1 MKKIL
6 FGLLV
11 LIIILVA
18 GGAIFVLSFGKPKDL
33 GVRFTEADRASARE
47 KSKIEYDVLPE
58 NTPDTESIQRS
69 GSREIKA
76 EFSSAEVTALMN
88 NRPWRYWPYAN
99 VQVKLHSDGSAEIA
113 GVLLKDKLPG
123 YMAFIGAPK
132 EAVEF
137 VMKFF
142 PANPSFYLNI
152 VASVENNQVALFE
165 PKGLELNGF
174 PLPVGA
180 FLSFVKPVYA
190 ADSDMLSE
198 LSKVKNKKS
207 LIIDFINRHLNKKGF
222 FAKKA
227 YVAEDKLIFDGNL
240 VEKEATLR

>member
-6 FGLLV
+6 FGLSV
-11 LIIILVA
+11 LIIVAIVA
-18 GGAIFVLSFGKPKDL
+18 GVVFVIFAGKPRDL
-33 GVRFTEADRASARE
+33 GIRYTEADRASARE
-47 KSKIEYDVLPE
+47 KSKIEYDLLPE
-58 NTPDTESIQRS
+58 NTPATESIQRS
-69 GSREIKA
+69 GSREVRA
-76 EFSSAEVTALMN
+76 QFSSAEISALMN

-99 VQVKLHSDGSAEIA
+99 VQVKLHDDGSAEIS

-137 VMKFF
+137 AMKFL

-152 VASVENNQVALFE
+152 VASVENNRVALFE
-165 PKGLELNGF
+165 PKGLELNGL

-180 FLSFVKPVYA
+180 FLSFVRPVYA
-190 ADSDMLSE
+190 ADGDMLSE

-207 LIIDFINRHLNKKGF
+207 LIIDFINKHLNKKGF

-227 YVAEDKLIFDGNL
+227 YVAEDKLIFDGSL
-240 VEKEATLR
+240 VEKESTLR